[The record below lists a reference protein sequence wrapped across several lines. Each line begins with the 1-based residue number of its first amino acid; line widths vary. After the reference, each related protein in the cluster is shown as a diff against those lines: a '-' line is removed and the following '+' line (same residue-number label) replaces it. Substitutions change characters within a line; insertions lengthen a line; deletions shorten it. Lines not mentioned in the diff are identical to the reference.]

1 MENEIK
7 KPLILEIDEAKN
19 EMVASVND
27 IIQKHKL
34 PFYIVEMIMS
44 NVYVQIQDAAKSEL
58 AMAKKQVE
66 EQQ

>member
-1 MENEIK
+1 MIMENEIK

-34 PFYIVEMIMS
+34 MHFLREHHHLY
-44 NVYVQIQDAAKSEL
+44 
-58 AMAKKQVE
+58 
-66 EQQ
+66 